1 MSDTRERCVHGWVD
15 PMEWCTSCMAAR
27 IADLEEAARRYFNA
41 DGSVSFMVSAEAA
54 VEARKADARRIA
66 ELEAEH
72 ARLVAGLESVIR
84 SMPPDE
90 HGYLLPGRVQ
100 AELVLGGSKRPLER
114 ARNQI
119 AELEARVRE
128 RDEALKVAGDA
139 LRWLVNVVCG
149 VGKSG
154 DYPSISEDGA
164 AVDAAKSALAHPLI
178 GGAK

>member
-41 DGSVSFMVSAEAA
+41 DGSVSLMVSAEAV
-54 VEARKADARRIA
+54 VEARKAAALRIA
-66 ELEAEH
+66 ELEA
-72 ARLVAGLESVIR
+72 
-84 SMPPDE
+84 
-90 HGYLLPGRVQ
+90 Q
-100 AELVLGGSKRPLER
+100 
-114 ARNQI
+114 
-119 AELEARVRE
+119 VRE
-128 RDEALKVAGDA
+128 QREALKVAGDA

>member
-27 IADLEEAARRYFNA
+27 IA
-41 DGSVSFMVSAEAA
+41 
-54 VEARKADARRIA
+54 
-66 ELEAEH
+66 ELEA
-72 ARLVAGLESVIR
+72 
-84 SMPPDE
+84 
-90 HGYLLPGRVQ
+90 Q
-100 AELVLGGSKRPLER
+100 
-114 ARNQI
+114 
-119 AELEARVRE
+119 VRE
-128 RDEALKVAGDA
+128 QGEALKVAGDA

-149 VGKSG
+149 VGESG